1 MIPRKSIVNGTSHY
15 QSGIMLHGIG
25 LSAAPYFSAQ
35 QNSQAAIQRM
45 AASMSG
51 TDDVPHGS
59 NVADFTLAGAL
70 NGISVLLSLLPG
82 AGKA

>member
-15 QSGIMLHGIG
+15 QSGIMLNGIG
-25 LSAAPYFSAQ
+25 LSAARYFSAQ
-35 QNSQAAIQRM
+35 KNFQAVIQRM
-45 AASMSG
+45 AARMSG
-51 TDDVPHGS
+51 TDDVPHGA
-59 NVADFTLAGAL
+59 NVADFTLTGAL